1 MDYRSIGAQR
11 TVAEM
16 VAMSHKQ
23 YSRDY
28 LPIWRESYIEGVLDM
43 GAIVTRYTYNGGVIA
58 YVISQIENRTTVK
71 HWGFAI
77 NETLCTM
84 TGLTELSNDEAPIG
98 WTELAEKVER
108 PTVKMLR
115 PNPNKGRF
123 GQVKMKRGER

>member
-1 MDYRSIGAQR
+1 MDYRSNGTQR

-43 GAIVTRYTYNGGVIA
+43 GAIVSRYTYNGGVIA
-58 YVISQIENRTTVK
+58 YVIKGDGKI
-71 HWGFAI
+71 WGFAI

-84 TGLTELSNDEAPIG
+84 TGLTELSNGEVPIG

-108 PTVKMLR
+108 PTIKMLR

-123 GQVKMKRGER
+123 GQVKIKRGDS